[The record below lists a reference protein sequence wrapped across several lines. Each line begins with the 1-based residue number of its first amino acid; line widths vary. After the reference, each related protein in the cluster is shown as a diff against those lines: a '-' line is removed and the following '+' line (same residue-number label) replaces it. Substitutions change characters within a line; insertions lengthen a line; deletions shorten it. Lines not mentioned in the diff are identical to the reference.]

1 MQRGINMMIGSL
13 LKEYRLKQNKSQRK
27 FIGSIVTQSYYSKVE
42 KNISQITADNLIGL
56 LQYNNISV
64 QEFFNSFSQKS
75 DNSYRQTKELE
86 NMMIEAYYTN
96 NIEQMHNIKKI
107 IQESTLS
114 EYDKNYQTLTTN
126 GLLALMNPKLN
137 SEKLTSTIK
146 NKIFDIPSY
155 TQDKLMLYCDFM
167 RFYSLSDNEII
178 TRNILKQYQSTND
191 SNIQELILAI
201 VCNILIF
208 SIENDKFENVSYFL
222 NKIQNIKTT
231 PQLLFYKI
239 DIEFFKNI
247 IKIKNSNDAKKIN
260 KCKNIIKTL
269 QDAGM
274 KEYSNE
280 LKKFIKLY

>member
-1 MQRGINMMIGSL
+1 MMIGSL

-114 EYDKNYQTLTTN
+114 EYDKNYQTLMTN

-155 TQDKLMLYCDFM
+155 TQDKLILYCDFM
-167 RFYSLSDNEII
+167 QFYSLSDNEII

-280 LKKFIKLY
+280 LKKFIKDNF

>member
-1 MQRGINMMIGSL
+1 
-13 LKEYRLKQNKSQRK
+13 
-27 FIGSIVTQSYYSKVE
+27 
-42 KNISQITADNLIGL
+42 
-56 LQYNNISV
+56 
-64 QEFFNSFSQKS
+64 
-75 DNSYRQTKELE
+75 
-86 NMMIEAYYTN
+86 TN

-107 IQESTLS
+107 IHESTLS
-114 EYDKNYQTLTTN
+114 EYDKNYQTLMTN
-126 GLLALMNPKLN
+126 GFLALMNPKLN

-247 IKIKNSNDAKKIN
+247 IEIKNSNDAGKIN
-260 KCKNIIKTL
+260 KCKNFIKTL

-274 KEYSNE
+274 EEYSNE
-280 LKKFIKLY
+280 LRKFIKDNF

>member
-1 MQRGINMMIGSL
+1 MMIGSL

-114 EYDKNYQTLTTN
+114 EYDKNYQTLMTN

-146 NKIFDIPSY
+146 NKIFDSPSY

-167 RFYSLSDNEII
+167 QFYSLSDNEII

>member
-1 MQRGINMMIGSL
+1 M
-13 LKEYRLKQNKSQRK
+13 
-27 FIGSIVTQSYYSKVE
+27 
-42 KNISQITADNLIGL
+42 
-56 LQYNNISV
+56 
-64 QEFFNSFSQKS
+64 
-75 DNSYRQTKELE
+75 
-86 NMMIEAYYTN
+86 
-96 NIEQMHNIKKI
+96 
-107 IQESTLS
+107 
-114 EYDKNYQTLTTN
+114 TN
-126 GLLALMNPKLN
+126 GFLALMNPKLN

-247 IKIKNSNDAKKIN
+247 IEIKNSNDAGKIN
-260 KCKNIIKTL
+260 KCKNFIKTL

-274 KEYSNE
+274 EEYSNE
-280 LKKFIKLY
+280 LRIFIKDNF

>member
-1 MQRGINMMIGSL
+1 MMIGSL

-114 EYDKNYQTLTTN
+114 EYDKNYQTLMTN

-167 RFYSLSDNEII
+167 QFYSLSDNEII

>member
-114 EYDKNYQTLTTN
+114 EYDKNYQTLMTN

-146 NKIFDIPSY
+146 NKIFDSPSY

-167 RFYSLSDNEII
+167 QFYSLSDNEII

>member
-1 MQRGINMMIGSL
+1 MIGSL

-114 EYDKNYQTLTTN
+114 EYDKNYQTLMTN

-167 RFYSLSDNEII
+167 QFYSLSDNEII